1 VARQVLRNVQILRFI
16 AAAGVLTSHTADLLI
31 PHDSPIWRVEWTSGV
46 DIFFVISGFIMA
58 YLTVG
63 CFGDA
68 RAAGSFLAR
77 RAIRIAPSYWFFT
90 TLMVGAV
97 LVFPSHVQHSSVT
110 APQLVTSYGFVPW
123 PRADGRLNPIL
134 SQGWTLNYEAFF
146 YVAFALAM
154 PSRRGLLWLACLF
167 ALLAAAHPWIPP
179 RLFVLR
185 FWSDPIILEF
195 LAGIGLGLLFAQG
208 RRLPFRASALLCGA
222 ALILF
227 VAPSWVHPGSFH
239 RVLTRGIP
247 ATLLAAAFILGPEPT
262 RPGAVRRALVRL
274 GDASYTLYLSHTL
287 TINAVILLWRRAGI
301 GPPWVGLFVG
311 MAAAIAIAL
320 LLYQWLERPMTER
333 LQRAMQVKPIRGA
346 AAVAP

>member
-1 VARQVLRNVQILRFI
+1 VQILRFI
-16 AAAGVLTSHTADLLI
+16 AAAGVLISHTADLLI
-31 PHDSPIWRVEWTSGV
+31 PRDSPIWNVEWTSGV

-58 YLTVG
+58 YLTIG

-77 RAIRIAPSYWFFT
+77 RAIRIAPPYWFFT

-123 PRADGRLNPIL
+123 PRADGLLNPIL

-146 YVAFALAM
+146 YLAFALAM
-154 PSRRGLLWLACLF
+154 LSRRGLLWLACLF

-185 FWSDPIILEF
+185 FWSNPIILEF
-195 LAGIGLGLLFAQG
+195 LAGIGLGLVFARG
-208 RRLPFRASALLCGA
+208 RRLPFWASALLCGA

-227 VAPSWVHPGSFH
+227 AAPA
-239 RVLTRGIP
+239 RVQLGGVNRAFTRGVP
-247 ATLLAAAFILGPEPT
+247 AALLAAGFILGPEPD

-287 TINAVILLWRRAGI
+287 TINAVILLWRKAGV
-301 GPPWVGLFVG
+301 GLPWVGLCVG

-320 LLYQWLERPMTER
+320 LLYQWLERPMTEM
-333 LQRAMQVKPIRGA
+333 LQRATRVRPIRGA
-346 AAVAP
+346 AAIAP